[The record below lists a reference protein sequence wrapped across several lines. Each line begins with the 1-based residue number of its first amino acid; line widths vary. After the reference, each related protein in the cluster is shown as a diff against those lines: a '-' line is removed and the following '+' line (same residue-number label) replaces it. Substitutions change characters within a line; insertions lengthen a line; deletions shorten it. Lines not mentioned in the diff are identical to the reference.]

1 MKIRS
6 ALKVLKKS
14 ENNFQYRKTTIVNM
28 EKRLRLSDKL
38 YRKFLVKFQKWL
50 GYETPE
56 DRFGLK
62 ISLQLQA
69 LEERFKY
76 VYY

>member
-50 GYETPE
+50 GYETQKT
-56 DRFGLK
+56 GLDLK
-62 ISLQLQA
+62 YHYN
-69 LEERFKY
+69 FKT
-76 VYY
+76 